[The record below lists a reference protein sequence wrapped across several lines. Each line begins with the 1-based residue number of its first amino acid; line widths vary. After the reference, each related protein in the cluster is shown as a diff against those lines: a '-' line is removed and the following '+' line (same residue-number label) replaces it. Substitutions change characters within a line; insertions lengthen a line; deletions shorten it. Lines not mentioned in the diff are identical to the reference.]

1 MSEEGM
7 AARMRN
13 LGMDGAGTNL
23 ALALTSGA
31 PGGQGRAV
39 AVDGDGAWSAGDLA
53 AAAARA
59 AGALSHHGVH
69 RGDRVAIALPAGR
82 AWLQTLLGAIHLG
95 AIAVPVDPETRGARL
110 AWLMEDVAPVAV
122 VTRGPGALRGV
133 QDVSP
138 EAIDGGPP
146 VPAAQVAAG
155 DPCLLVLT
163 SGSTGRPKAAV
174 HAHGPCAQAGY
185 VRSVLG
191 LGPGDRVFSASP
203 GSCALGLFIGILRPL
218 AAGAAVVLSERRP
231 SVRAVLGSVERHG
244 ATVLAAVPTFWAQL
258 AAFVERH
265 TREREALS
273 LVRRAVSSGEAL
285 PEAVR
290 HRVAA
295 ACGVGLLDGFGS
307 AECGDIV
314 VAERPGDPVTGIGRA
329 APRVSLRVV
338 DEAGRAVT
346 RGERGRLLVR
356 CPTAAIGYWRRPE
369 ETRALLDRGWLRT
382 GDLVSEENG
391 AYFYHGRVD
400 GLLKVGGTWLQPAD
414 AETCLYE
421 HPAVVEAAV
430 VPTSDHSGLQT
441 AAVFVGVGRARRQDL
456 PGELR
461 RHLAGRLGA
470 SAARAPLTL
479 LDRLPRLASGKL
491 DRRLLLERAAA

>member
-1 MSEEGM
+1 M
-7 AARMRN
+7 
-13 LGMDGAGTNL
+13 NL
-23 ALALTSGA
+23 APALTYGA

-39 AVDGDGAWSAGDLA
+39 AIDDDGAWSAGDLA

-59 AGALSHHGVH
+59 AGALSHSGVR
-69 RGDRVAIALPAGR
+69 RGDRVAIALPTGR
-82 AWLQTLLGAIHLG
+82 TWLQALLGAIHLG

-122 VTRGPGALRGV
+122 VSRDPGALIGA

-138 EAIDGGPP
+138 EAIDDGPP
-146 VPAAQVAAG
+146 LPAARVAAG
-155 DPCLLVLT
+155 DPCLLILT

-185 VRSVLG
+185 VQSVLG

-203 GSCALGLFIGILRPL
+203 GFCALGLFIGILRPL
-218 AAGAAVVLSERRP
+218 AAGAAVVLSERRR
-231 SVRAVLGSVERHG
+231 SVRSVLGAVERHG

-273 LVRRAVSSGEAL
+273 RVRRAVSSGEVL

-290 HRVAA
+290 RRVAA
-295 ACGVGLLDGFGS
+295 ACGVALLDGFGS

-314 VAERPGDPVTGIGRA
+314 ISERHGERVRVRGIGRA
-329 APRVSLRVV
+329 APGVDLRVV
-338 DEAGRAVT
+338 DEAGRRASPA
-346 RGERGRLLVR
+346 ESGRLHVR

-369 ETRALLDRGWLRT
+369 ETWALLDRGWLRT
-382 GDLVSEENG
+382 GDLASEENG
-391 AYFYHGRVD
+391 AYRHHGRVD
-400 GLLKVGGTWLQPAD
+400 GLLKVGGIWLQPAE

-421 HPAVVEAAV
+421 HPAVIEAAV
-430 VPTSDHSGLQT
+430 VPASDPSGLRT
-441 AAVFVGVGRARRQDL
+441 AAVFVGVGRARERDL

-470 SAARAPLTL
+470 SVARTPLTL
-479 LDRLPRLASGKL
+479 LDRLPRLSSGKL
-491 DRRLLLERAAA
+491 DRRLLVERAAA